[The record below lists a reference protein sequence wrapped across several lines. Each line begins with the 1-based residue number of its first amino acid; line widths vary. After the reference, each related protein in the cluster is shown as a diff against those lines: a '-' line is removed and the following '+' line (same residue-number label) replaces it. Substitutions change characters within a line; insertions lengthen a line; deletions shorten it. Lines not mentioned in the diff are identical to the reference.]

1 MFHIAI
7 ALETVEWEIESRDD
21 GKLTIINT
29 AYLHDCFECIIQW
42 SCTGFWSCLQSRDC
56 VTYKMCCF
64 NEWSCQ
70 QLYSICKNI
79 SVQKSTLLLWWDI
92 SYWFEAFS
100 KVAWA
105 CTNVQAIAM
114 QQKSLVK
121 NLNLTPYNPI
131 IIIIIFNTTYMVII
145 RRISMLTVVVSVS
158 LCALRNIICL
168 ELLRWVPYVELVA

>member
-1 MFHIAI
+1 MGEH
-7 ALETVEWEIESRDD
+7 LKKEESRDD
-21 GKLTIINT
+21 KKLTIINT

-64 NEWSCQ
+64 NEWSCLSAFI
-70 QLYSICKNI
+70 LYLQKHICTKIHSVVVMSHFILIWSFLQSGLGLKN
-79 SVQKSTLLLWWDI
+79 V
-92 SYWFEAFS
+92 E
-100 KVAWA
+100 
-105 CTNVQAIAM
+105 AIAM
-114 QQKSLVK
+114 QQKSLV
-121 NLNLTPYNPI
+121 NNPNLTLYNPT

-168 ELLRWVPYVELVA
+168 ELLRWMPYVELVA